1 MYLIFDTETNGLPE
15 NYDLSITDTE
25 KWPRLVQL
33 AWQLYDETFERI
45 EVKNFIV
52 KSEGFDIP
60 FNSFKI
66 HGITAERSLREGY
79 PVKDVLIC
87 FKKALEK
94 SQFLI
99 GHNIAFDINVVSC
112 EFFRKNSPNF
122 LLQKTVLDTKDE
134 SINYCAFKGR
144 GRGKKFKWPTLT
156 ELYYKLF
163 GTNFPQAHNAAADVE
178 ATVHCFVELLRLG
191 VISVD
196 KLGID
201 QFRGKKFIE
210 KHRQKVKSLKISPIG
225 QNVCQ
230 NPELRQR
237 QRQVHPVEKP
247 AKINNLPA
255 KFAQIHNHT
264 TFSILSATTDVSSLV
279 KRAFQWGM
287 PAVGITDYGN
297 LMGSFSFLKEIEK
310 ANAQIDKCNQKSQT
324 LKGIIGCE
332 IFMSENDIKKKITKD
347 HPDIRYKQVFLA
359 KNKNGYQN
367 LSQLCSEGYINGQY
381 AGSPRVGKELILQ
394 YKEGLITFTG
404 YLDSEIPSTILNKGE
419 IQGEEIFK
427 WWHNTF
433 KDDFYV
439 ELFRH
444 GLEEEDYVNEVLL
457 RFSEKYN
464 VKYIPQNHSFYL
476 DREDANAHDILLCV
490 RDREKKSTPIGSGRG
505 YRFGFRNQEFYF
517 KSASQMIENFS
528 DLPKSFDYLEEL
540 INKISHYSLERE
552 VILPHFE
559 IPKVASE
566 GQRGENAYLSY
577 LAYQGAEKRYGK
589 LSKRL
594 QERLEFELNTI
605 ERTGYPGYFLIVQD
619 IVAQAKKMG
628 ISVGPGRGSGAGSL
642 VAYCIGITQIDPI
655 LYNLLFERFL
665 NPDRI
670 SLPDIDMDFDDRGR
684 DRIIAWIVKKY
695 GRKQVAKIITYSRM
709 AAKSAIRDTA
719 RVLDLPLADADRLAK
734 MMPNL
739 SLKELFSDTQT
750 QIQEKIHGF
759 DLENALKIKKISQ
772 EQNLEGKVLQQ
783 ASVIEGSLRNI
794 GVHACGIII
803 TPSDITNYIPV
814 AISKDSDLLLT
825 QFDNNWVENAGLL
838 KIDILGLKTL
848 TIIKDSIKLIETRHG
863 LILNPNQFPLDD
875 PKTSKLFQ
883 RGDTVAVFQ
892 YESYGM
898 QCYMRKLNPDNFDDL
913 IAINALYRPGPL
925 QYIPNFIA
933 RKHGKESITYSF
945 PEMEEFLSSTY
956 GITIYQEQ
964 VMLLAQKL
972 AGFGKGEAD
981 VLRKAMGKK
990 QKPVLDQMKSQ
1001 FIEGAVQKGYTKKIL
1016 EKIWTDWESFAS
1028 YAFNK
1033 SHSTCYANLA
1043 FQTAYL
1049 KAHYPSEYMAA
1060 VLSNNMHN
1068 LKEIIFLLEEC
1079 RRLGVLVLCP
1089 DINESYYTFSV
1100 NEKGAIRFGMGA
1112 IKGIREAS
1120 IEAILHEREK
1130 KGIYRS
1136 IFDLVKRVDFR
1147 IVNKKTLESLVLS
1160 GAFDSFSNI
1169 HRAQYFYT
1177 KNGLTALEK
1186 IIRFGEKYQNS
1197 KQKNQCSLF
1206 QEEPVLPYCTPWPN
1220 LIKLLKEK
1228 EVIGIYIS
1236 SHPLYDYRQE
1246 IRAIEGLPLQEFNRN
1261 EYKWRGKE
1269 VNLYGIILRF
1279 EKKISVKN
1287 NSRYGVFTLEDYQGT
1302 REFRIFGAS
1311 YTKYAYLLVPNTLIH
1326 LKIRLSHFKILSNF
1340 QKFRVSF
1347 LHIQL
1352 LDNVLNSIDKDLY
1365 LKIDLERLDN
1375 EMINNIEQT
1384 ISKYKGSRKLKVIL
1398 LYHQGKRYMGMLS
1411 RSYGVS
1417 IERGLLSDLEQIPN
1431 ISLNLS

>member
-15 NYDLSITDTE
+15 NYDMSITDTD

-112 EFFRKNSPNF
+112 EFFRNNYPNF
-122 LLQKTVLDTKDE
+122 VLQKTVLDTKDE

-191 VISVD
+191 VISVE
-196 KLGID
+196 KLGLD
-201 QFRGKKFIE
+201 QFRVKKFIE

-225 QNVCQ
+225 KNGCQ
-230 NPELRQR
+230 NTELRKR
-237 QRQVHPVEKP
+237 KVHPVEKP
-247 AKINNLPA
+247 AHINNLPA

-279 KRAFQWGM
+279 KRAFKWGM
-287 PAVGITDYGN
+287 PAVGITDSGN
-297 LMGSFSFLKEIEK
+297 LMGSFSFLQEIEK
-310 ANAQIDKCNQKSQT
+310 ANAQIDNKKDHT

-332 IFMSENDIKKKITKD
+332 IFMSENEIKTKITKD
-347 HPDIRYKQVFLA
+347 NPDRRYKQVFLA

-367 LSQLCSEGYINGQY
+367 LSKLCSEGYINGQGY
-381 AGSPRVGKELILQ
+381 PRVGKELILQ

-404 YLDSEIPSTILNKGE
+404 YLDSEIPYTILNKGE

-464 VKYIPQNHSFYL
+464 VKYIPQNNSFYL

-505 YRFGFRNQEFYF
+505 SRFGFRNQEFYF
-517 KSASQMIENFS
+517 KSAYQMIDNFS

-540 INKISHYSLERE
+540 INKISHYSLSRE

-559 IPKVASE
+559 ITKVAYE

-577 LAYQGAEKRYGK
+577 LAFQGAENRYGK

-670 SLPDIDMDFDDRGR
+670 SMPDIDLDFDDRGR
-684 DRIIAWIVKKY
+684 DRIIAWIVNKY

-739 SLKELFSDTQT
+739 SLKELFSYTH
-750 QIQEKIHGF
+750 IQEKIHGF
-759 DLENALKIKKISQ
+759 DREKALKIKKISQ
-772 EQNLEGKVLQQ
+772 EHNLEGKVLQQ

-814 AISKDSDLLLT
+814 AISKDSDLLIT

-848 TIIKDSIKLIETRHG
+848 TIIKDSIKLIENRHG
-863 LILNPNQFPLDD
+863 LILNPNQFPLSD
-875 PKTSKLFQ
+875 PKTYNLFH

-892 YESYGM
+892 YESSGM

-925 QYIPNFIA
+925 QYLPNFIA

-1001 FIEGAVQKGYTKKIL
+1001 FIDGAVQKGYTKKIL
-1016 EKIWTDWESFAS
+1016 EKIWTDWRAFAS

-1089 DINESYYTFSV
+1089 DINESSYTFSV

-1136 IFDLVKRVDFR
+1136 IFDLVKRVDLR

-1169 HRAQYFYT
+1169 HRAQYFDK
-1177 KNGLTALEK
+1177 KNCLTALEK
-1186 IIRFGEKYQNS
+1186 IISFGEKYQNS

-1206 QEEPVLPYCTPWPN
+1206 QEEPVLQDCTPWPN
-1220 LIKLLKEK
+1220 IIQLLKEK

-1236 SHPLYDYRQE
+1236 YHPLDDYRKE
-1246 IRAIEGLPLQEFNRN
+1246 ILAIEGIPLHEFNRN
-1261 EYKWRGKE
+1261 ESKWRGKE

-1279 EKKISVKN
+1279 EKKISGKN

-1302 REFRIFGAS
+1302 REFIICGAS

-1326 LKIRLSHFKILSNF
+1326 MKIRLSNF
-1340 QKFRVSF
+1340 QQFRVSF

-1352 LDNVLNSIDKDLY
+1352 LDNVFNSIDKDLD
-1365 LKIDLERLDN
+1365 LKIDLDRLDN
-1375 EMINNIEQT
+1375 EMINNIEKT

-1398 LYHQGKRYMGMLS
+1398 LDHHGKRYMGMLS

>member
-15 NYDLSITDTE
+15 NYDTE
-25 KWPRLVQL
+25 KSPRMVQL

-60 FNSFKI
+60 FNSVKI

-79 PVKDVLIC
+79 PLQDVLIC

-112 EFFRKNSPNF
+112 EFFRKNYPNLF
-122 LLQKTVLDTKDE
+122 LQKTVLDTKDE

-201 QFRGKKFIE
+201 QFRVKKFI
-210 KHRQKVKSLKISPIG
+210 QKVKSLKISPIG
-225 QNVCQ
+225 QNVCT
-230 NPELRQR
+230 EFRQR
-237 QRQVHPVEKP
+237 KVHPVEKP
-247 AKINNLPA
+247 AQINNLRA

-310 ANAQIDKCNQKSQT
+310 ANAQIDQKSKT

-367 LSQLCSEGYINGQY
+367 LSKLCSEGYINGQY
-381 AGSPRVGKELILQ
+381 APRVGKELILQ

-404 YLDSEIPSTILNKGE
+404 YLDSEIPSTILNQGE

-464 VKYIPQNHSFYL
+464 VKYIPQNNSFYL

-528 DLPKSFDYLEEL
+528 DFPKSFDYLEEL

-559 IPKVASE
+559 ITKVAYE

-594 QERLEFELNTI
+594 RERLEFELNTI
-605 ERTGYPGYFLIVQD
+605 ERTRYPGYFLIVQD

-642 VAYCIGITQIDPI
+642 VAYCIGLTQIDPI
-655 LYNLLFERFL
+655 RYNLLFERFL

-670 SLPDIDMDFDDRGR
+670 SMPDIDIDFDDRGR

-709 AAKSAIRDTA
+709 GAKSAIRDSA
-719 RVLDLPLADADRLAK
+719 RVLDLPLAEADRLAK

-739 SLKELFSDTQT
+739 SLKELFSST
-750 QIQEKIHGF
+750 QIQEKIHVF
-759 DLENALKIKKISQ
+759 DLENALKIKQISQ
-772 EQNLEGKVLQQ
+772 EQNLEGKVLRQ

-814 AISKDSDLLLT
+814 AISKDSDLLIT

-898 QCYMRKLNPDNFDDL
+898 KSYIRKLNPDNFDDL

-990 QKPVLDQMKSQ
+990 QKPVLDQMKSK

-1068 LKEIIFLLEEC
+1068 LKEIIFLMEEC

-1120 IEAILHEREK
+1120 IEAILQEREK

-1160 GAFDSFSNI
+1160 GAFDSFSNV
-1169 HRAQYFYT
+1169 HRAQYFDKK
-1177 KNGLTALEK
+1177 KNCFTALEK

-1246 IRAIEGLPLQEFNRN
+1246 ILAIEGIPLQEFNRN

-1302 REFRIFGAS
+1302 REFRIFGAY

-1326 LKIRLSHFKILSNF
+1326 LKIILSNFKILSNF

-1347 LHIQL
+1347 LNIQL
-1352 LDNVLNSIDKDLY
+1352 LDNVLNSTDKDLY

-1417 IERGLLSDLEQIPN
+1417 IERGLVSDLEQIPN